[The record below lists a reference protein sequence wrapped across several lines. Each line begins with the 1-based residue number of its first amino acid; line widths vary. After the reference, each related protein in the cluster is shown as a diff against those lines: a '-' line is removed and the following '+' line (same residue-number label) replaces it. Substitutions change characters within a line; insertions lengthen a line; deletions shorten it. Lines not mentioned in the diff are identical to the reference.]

1 MPETVTLKRFLVFLW
16 GWDFTVH
23 VHTDGSVQLGAE
35 YEMQEDNLGRPR
47 KVSVSGA
54 EIRHC
59 FKDGEWQTGWEVDA
73 IDDGHAKTVFR
84 KIMNINS
91 INETAMSEK
100 RKGKPIWKIEEIKG
114 RKKPKARDAA

>member
-23 VHTDGSVQLGAE
+23 VHTDGSVHLGAE
-35 YEMQEDNLGRPR
+35 YEIQKDDLGRDR

-54 EIRHC
+54 ETRHC
-59 FKDGEWQTGWEVDA
+59 FRDGEWQSGWEVEAMDEE
-73 IDDGHAKTVFR
+73 HAKTVF
-84 KIMNINS
+84 KTTMSINS
-91 INETAMSEK
+91 VDETTMRQK
-100 RKGKPIWKIEEIKG
+100 RKGASIWKVEEIKG